1 MYFPTKRSPREIE
14 LSRLDEMSPKE
25 NTNQPSL
32 PRNVSAAVRKTS
44 LAEGWQLAFPCACER
59 EGTHVPLGETGRDPE
74 ATFFAWC
81 NDYASR
87 IGDQTTKESH
97 DVYNR
102 SGILQGFA
110 RLPSTDARYRKC
122 RFVHK
127 DRWLVVH
134 TDCVLAIPC
143 LQISSISALN

>member
-1 MYFPTKRSPREIE
+1 MYFHKKSPREIE

-25 NTNQPSL
+25 NTNQPAMSARRSGKHLLRKGGSL
-32 PRNVSAAVRKTS
+32 PSPVLAREKEHTS
-44 LAEGWQLAFPCACER
+44 LW
-59 EGTHVPLGETGRDPE
+59 ETGRDPE

-102 SGILQGFA
+102 SGALQGFA